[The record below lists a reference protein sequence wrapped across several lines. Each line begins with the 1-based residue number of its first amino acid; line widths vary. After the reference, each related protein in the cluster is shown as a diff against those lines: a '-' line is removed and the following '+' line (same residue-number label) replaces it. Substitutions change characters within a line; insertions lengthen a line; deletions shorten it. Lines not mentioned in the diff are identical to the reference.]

1 MEKTRIG
8 KEQVE
13 ACRRIHEKF
22 SNAAVVH
29 IVYHKDG
36 AEAMPVHP
44 DGVKEFVFEPY
55 RPYVQMYG
63 QHCRAMNYV
72 KNYV

>member
-1 MEKTRIG
+1 MGKTRIG

-13 ACRRIHEKF
+13 ACKRIHEKF
-22 SNAAVVH
+22 SNAAVVQ

-36 AEAMPVHP
+36 AEAMAVHP
-44 DGVKEFVFEPY
+44 DGVREFVFEPY
-55 RPYVQMYG
+55 RQAVQMHG
-63 QHCRAMNYV
+63 QHYRAMNYI

>member
-1 MEKTRIG
+1 MGKTRIR
-8 KEQVE
+8 KQQVE

-22 SNAAVVH
+22 SNAAVVQ

-36 AEAMPVHP
+36 AEAMAVHP

-55 RPYVQMYG
+55 RQDSQTYG
-63 QHCRAMNYV
+63 QHFRAMNYV

>member
-1 MEKTRIG
+1 MGKTRIG

-13 ACRRIHEKF
+13 ACKRIHEKL
-22 SNAAVVH
+22 SNAAVVQ

-36 AEAMPVHP
+36 AEAMAVHP

-55 RPYVQMYG
+55 RPAVQMYG
-63 QHCRAMNYV
+63 QHYRAMNYV

>member
-1 MEKTRIG
+1 MGKTRIG

-13 ACRRIHEKF
+13 ACKRIHEKF
-22 SNAAVVH
+22 SNAVVVQ

-36 AEAMPVHP
+36 AEAMAVHP

-55 RPYVQMYG
+55 RPAVQMYG
-63 QHCRAMNYV
+63 QHYRAMNYV

>member
-1 MEKTRIG
+1 MQKVRIG
-8 KEQVE
+8 KEQVD

-22 SNAAVVH
+22 SNAAVVQ
-29 IVYHKDG
+29 IVYQKDG
-36 AEAMPVHP
+36 AEAMAVHP

-55 RPYVQMYG
+55 RPAVLIYG
-63 QHCRAMNYV
+63 QHYRAMNYV